1 MTLLPGIADLERRL
15 SRVVDGCRQRDS
27 AEEDPGAAVVE
38 KDKFVARKKEIVAA
52 MRLLQDLVQER
63 RKVARE
69 EKKGS
74 SSSEFVKLSIRT
86 RTLME
91 QCRTKSGNLRQILRE
106 QCARANSVGLRLG
119 SKLSQRELDWRYDQL
134 SAIEEFVEACSRSV
148 KSPAE

>member
-27 AEEDPGAAVVE
+27 AEEDPGATVAE
-38 KDKFVARKKEIVAA
+38 KDKFVALKKQLVAA
-52 MRLLQDLVQER
+52 MRLLQDLVRER

-86 RTLME
+86 RTLMD
-91 QCRTKSGNLRQILRE
+91 QCRTKSGNLRQ
-106 QCARANSVGLRLG
+106 
-119 SKLSQRELDWRYDQL
+119 
-134 SAIEEFVEACSRSV
+134 
-148 KSPAE
+148 